1 MLSHVMSLAAR
12 SKTILISHHIYDNW
26 RAKKRFVAGDIESTS
41 GSTHTPLTLQ
51 DSLRYIDLAFDD
63 YLVYSGLTREM
74 LRDKSILEIGP
85 GDNVGVALKFLLAGA
100 RQVVGLDK
108 FSSRQDCVQ
117 QRRIYQAM
125 REALN
130 NDEQHLFDAMIDPEQ
145 SLPAESSKLVTLFG
159 RGIEEAEHLFE
170 PASFDLII
178 SRAVFEH
185 VYDPDRAFSVM
196 HRLLKSGGYML
207 HKIDIRDH
215 GIFSKHQHHPLTF
228 LTIPDSVYRLMVYDS
243 GKPNRKLLPYYRNKA
258 AGLGFAARFLVTH
271 IVGVE
276 SEIVPH
282 KEGVFFNV
290 DYSDSTLSLLK
301 SIRPRLQ
308 EEFKNMSD
316 TDLMVSGIFLIA
328 QKH

>member
-26 RAKKRFVAGDIESTS
+26 RMKRRFVAGDIESTS
-41 GSTHTPLTLQ
+41 GSTHTSLALQ
-51 DSLRYIDLAFDD
+51 DSLCYIDRAFDD
-63 YLVYSGLTREM
+63 YLVYSRLFHAA
-74 LRDKSILEIGP
+74 LRDKRVLEIGP
-85 GDNVGVALKFLLAGA
+85 GDNLGVALKFLLAGA
-100 RQVVGLDK
+100 RQVVCLDK
-108 FSSRQDCVQ
+108 FSSRQDCMQ
-117 QRRIYQAM
+117 QRSIYRAM

-130 NDEQHLFDAMIDPEQ
+130 DDEKQLFDAIVDPEVG
-145 SLPAESSKLVTLFG
+145 LPEDSAKLVSLFG
-159 RGIEEAEHLFE
+159 RGIEEAEQVLE
-170 PASFDLII
+170 PESFDLIM

-185 VYDPDRAFSVM
+185 VYDPERAFSVM
-196 HRLLKSGGYML
+196 HRLLKPGGYML
-207 HKIDIRDH
+207 HKIDFRDH

-258 AGLGFAARFLVTH
+258 AGSGFTARFLITH
-271 IVGVE
+271 IVVVE
-276 SEIVPH
+276 NEIVPH
-282 KEGVFFNV
+282 KEEVISNV
-290 DYSDSTLSLLK
+290 DYSDLTLSLLK

-316 TDLMVSGIFLIA
+316 ADLMVSGIFLIA